1 VDRTEAAEARLVGEG
16 FPADANQIR
25 RGGFVSGESGSRE
38 QGFKEGEDVC
48 HGVGGVVVI
57 VSVGVGVLVAVAVGV
72 AVGVSVT
79 VGEGVMVGVSVGRGV
94 QVLVNVGEGVHVRV
108 GGRNG
113 VGVM

>member
-25 RGGFVSGESGSRE
+25 RGGFVSRESRGGK
-38 QGFKEGEDVC
+38 QGFEEGEDVC

-57 VSVGVGVLVAVAVGV
+57 VSVGVGVLVAV